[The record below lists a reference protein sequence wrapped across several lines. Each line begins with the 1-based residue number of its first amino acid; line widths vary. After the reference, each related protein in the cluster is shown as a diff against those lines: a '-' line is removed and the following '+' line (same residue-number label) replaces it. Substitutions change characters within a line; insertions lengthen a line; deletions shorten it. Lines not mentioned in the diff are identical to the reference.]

1 MTDRPLAATSAA
13 DGAVSSN
20 LCQAHNVNGRFGS
33 LEIKKRRMPT
43 DFFSC
48 CDWPHMRATVRRK
61 KPAMKLR
68 LNIKCL

>member
-1 MTDRPLAATSAA
+1 
-13 DGAVSSN
+13 
-20 LCQAHNVNGRFGS
+20 
-33 LEIKKRRMPT
+33 MPT